1 MFSGGE
7 SGGCEGF
14 GEAREAGGHTVV
26 SVALKLRGEDAKTR
40 SRGT

>member
-1 MFSGGE
+1 MLFGKFGVV
-7 SGGCEGF
+7 EGF